1 MDDGNSSM
9 LSVIMAGLA
18 ILVLYRLLNNLLKAG
33 FFGLGRISILAMVEK
48 AKQDRAVLWHY
59 LEEPMLL
66 KYSTQIFDKL
76 SLLGLLGLLM
86 MKYPNP
92 SFLNLG
98 VLCLYIVVFDLIIP
112 SVTAAFIPEKL
123 VSNLFPFMRGP
134 YLLFAPFTH
143 ALIFI
148 ARKGRENEDEEAP
161 EDIKAFLM
169 AGAEEG
175 IIEEKE
181 QPLIHNLLNFN
192 DTVVREVMTPRTDME
207 CLEITMSNEEI
218 NEVFRRTK
226 YSRLPVYR
234 GDIDRIEGVLRFKD
248 FIEISNEG
256 KSIEKS
262 LTRVMFMPENKNIS
276 DLLEEMLT
284 HRTQMV
290 IVIDEYGG
298 TAGLTTLED
307 LIEEIIGEIHDE
319 HEEPDAD
326 EIIELKNGSFLVDG
340 KVLLE
345 DFCEMFS
352 IDVEVSDVDTIGGFI
367 FNHEGRIPKEGSH
380 CEIGGLSVEIARADD
395 RRIYQVKVTPQSNNA
410 PVTAGVE
417 T

>member
-1 MDDGNSSM
+1 
-9 LSVIMAGLA
+9 
-18 ILVLYRLLNNLLKAG
+18 
-33 FFGLGRISILAMVEK
+33 
-48 AKQDRAVLWHY
+48 
-59 LEEPMLL
+59 
-66 KYSTQIFDKL
+66 
-76 SLLGLLGLLM
+76 
-86 MKYPNP
+86 
-92 SFLNLG
+92 
-98 VLCLYIVVFDLIIP
+98 
-112 SVTAAFIPEKL
+112 
-123 VSNLFPFMRGP
+123 
-134 YLLFAPFTH
+134 
-143 ALIFI
+143 
-148 ARKGRENEDEEAP
+148 
-161 EDIKAFLM
+161 M

-262 LTRVMFMPENKNIS
+262 LTRVMFIPENKNIS

-307 LIEEIIGEIHDE
+307 LIEEIVGEIHDE
-319 HEEPDAD
+319 HEEPDSD

-380 CEIGGLSVEIARADD
+380 CEIGGWSVEIARADD
-395 RRIYQVKVTPQSNNA
+395 RRIYQVKVSPQSNNA